1 MAETII
7 VVGHKNP
14 DNDAICAAVCYA
26 YLKNQLAKQAACG
39 AEPDVVYKPVRLGPL
54 PPETA
59 WVLESQGVEEPELIE
74 KVDPGTK
81 VILVDHNERLQ
92 AVDGIDKAEI
102 VEIIDHHRI
111 GGLAT
116 ANPIRFIN
124 LPLGSSSTVISLIC
138 RYGGYDIPASIAAV
152 MLSSLMTDTVL
163 LKSPTA
169 TPTDREQAE
178 WLAGLAG
185 VNALEFGSRVIKSR
199 GSGADLPIEQ
209 LVAADA
215 KEFKVG
221 DDVVFIAQRETVDCA
236 AVMEREEEMRA
247 YMKQVLAEKGYRSF
261 LLAVTDII
269 EEGSRFICEGDCDL
283 IDRAFGIQVDVPG
296 GVWMPGVLSRK
307 KQVAPPILALA

>member
-1 MAETII
+1 MVETII

-14 DNDAICAAVCYA
+14 DNDAICAAVGYA
-26 YLKNQLAKQAACG
+26 YLKNQLAKQAAG
-39 AEPDVVYKPVRLGPL
+39 EGDPDVVYKPVRLGPL

-59 WVLESQGVEEPELIE
+59 WVLESQGVEEPESIDRLE
-74 KVDPGTK
+74 PGAK
-81 VILVDHNERLQ
+81 VILVDHNEQLQ
-92 AVDGIDKAEI
+92 AADGIDEAEI
-102 VEIIDHHRI
+102 IEIVDHHRI

-116 ANPIRFIN
+116 ANPIQFIN

-138 RYGGYDIPASIAAV
+138 RYGGYELPANIAAV
-152 MLSSLMTDTVL
+152 LLSSLMTDTVL
-163 LKSPTA
+163 LKSPTT
-169 TPTDREQAE
+169 TPTDHEQAE
-178 WLAGLAG
+178 WLAGIAG
-185 VNALEFGSRVIKSR
+185 VSALEFGSQVIKSR

-221 DDVVFIAQRETVDCA
+221 DDVVFIAQRETVDSA
-236 AVMEREEEMRA
+236 AVMEREDEMRA
-247 YMKQVLAEKGYRSF
+247 YMKQILADKGYRSF

-269 EEGSRFICEGDCDL
+269 EEGSRFICEGDCSL
-283 IDRAFGIQVDVPG
+283 IDQAFGIEVDVPG